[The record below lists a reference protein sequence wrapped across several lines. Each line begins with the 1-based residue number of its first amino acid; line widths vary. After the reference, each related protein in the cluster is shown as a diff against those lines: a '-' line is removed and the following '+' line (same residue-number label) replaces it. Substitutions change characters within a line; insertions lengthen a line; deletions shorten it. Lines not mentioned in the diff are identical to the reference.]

1 MSHPE
6 PNTPSSRRDDKS
18 PESGPER
25 FVRAYLEDPNLRLV
39 LLAGT
44 GILVTF
50 GAWVMANAIRSKS
63 LGALLAIAVMAVA
76 SSEAI
81 RSDLVRRRRPGPI
94 SGLIGGGWALVAL
107 ATWAALHWDVF

>member
-6 PNTPSSRRDDKS
+6 PNTPSSRRDDTS
-18 PESGPER
+18 AESGAER

-39 LLAGT
+39 LLTGAGV
-44 GILVTF
+44 LVTF
-50 GAWVMANAIRSKS
+50 GAWVLANAIRSKS
-63 LGALLAIAVMAVA
+63 VGALLALAVIGVA
-76 SSEAI
+76 SAEAI

-107 ATWAALHWDVF
+107 ATWAALHWDLF